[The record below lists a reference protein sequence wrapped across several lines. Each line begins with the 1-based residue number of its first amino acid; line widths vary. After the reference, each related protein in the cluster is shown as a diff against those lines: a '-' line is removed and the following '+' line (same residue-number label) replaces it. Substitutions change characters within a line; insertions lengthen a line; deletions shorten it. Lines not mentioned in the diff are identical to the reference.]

1 MYEEIAMSSKFHLDL
16 TPEEGIL
23 LLTGARLLDKLVAG
37 IRIQSADRDELID
50 EVISKVAGHVPL
62 ALNRLSGEI
71 ADAIVDAVAGSAQ
84 SEESEIL
91 TNLDQD
97 DSCDYPM
104 YAVDKLL
111 PVIKQAIPKRHSL
124 VVEYYSFVREA
135 IESYTLNPLSLME
148 EGDLWKL
155 TAYCREQDQII
166 IFRVDRIKDLVKTEQ
181 SFEIPEG
188 FDPHQ
193 PFPFAG

>member
-1 MYEEIAMSSKFHLDL
+1 MSSKFHLDL

-71 ADAIVDAVAGSAQ
+71 ADAIVDAVAGSQ
-84 SEESEIL
+84 HGDESEIL
-91 TNLDQD
+91 TDLSDDEHD
-97 DSCDYPM
+97 DSCAYPM
-104 YAVDKLL
+104 YAVDGLL
-111 PVIKQAIPKRHSL
+111 PVIEQAISKQRSL
-124 VVEYYSFVREA
+124 AVDYYSFVHER
-135 IESYTLNPLSLME
+135 IDSYTLNPLAMMQE
-148 EGDLWKL
+148 DELWKL
-155 TAYCREQDQII
+155 IAYCWERDQIM
-166 IFRVDRIKDLVKTEQ
+166 IFRADRIKNMTQTNQVFDV
-181 SFEIPEG
+181 PEE

-193 PFPFAG
+193 PLPFAG

>member
-1 MYEEIAMSSKFHLDL
+1 MSSKFHLDL

-71 ADAIVDAVAGSAQ
+71 ADAIVDAVAGSPQ
-84 SEESEIL
+84 EDESEIL
-91 TNLDQD
+91 TDLSDNEHEDT
-97 DSCDYPM
+97 CAYPM
-104 YAVDKLL
+104 YAVDGLL
-111 PVIKQAIPKRHSL
+111 PVIEKAISKQRSL
-124 VVEYYSFVREA
+124 VVDYYSFAHEA
-135 IESYTLNPLSLME
+135 VSFYTLNPFAMMQE
-148 EGDLWKL
+148 EDLWKL
-155 TAYCREQDQII
+155 VAYCHERDQIM
-166 IFRVDRIKDLVKTEQ
+166 IFRVDRIKNLVETDQK
-181 SFEIPEG
+181 FEVPEG
-188 FDPHQ
+188 FDPNQ